1 MMRFSFVQ
9 SVLGV
14 LLVSEVPGQTDVCK
28 SIEAAISGS
37 VYYPG
42 TADYMHDIS
51 HWSQLS
57 TQSSICSVEPGTPE
71 DVGRI
76 LRILDTT
83 RTPFA
88 VKGGGHSTNPG
99 FSATAGVQI
108 AMYRFSELD
117 YDAAAETVT
126 VGTGMTWDD
135 VYAQLEPYGVNVV
148 GGRVPGPG
156 VAGFSLGGGF
166 SWLTNQYGLS
176 LDTIVAMELVKPNG
190 VVTNVTQDSDPELF
204 FGLKGTQNNLGVV
217 TRIVFKTFPQGQ
229 VWGGQIAY
237 GADQVAS
244 VNAATVRFH
253 KITDPKAEVVTGHTF
268 TNGEVNAAVLL
279 FYDAPTAPSGV
290 FDDFLSIP
298 AISRNVSTRSFK
310 DHVASNTENF
320 PSMSGLRVRTA
331 LHTVSLLDHSQSV
344 VDAVANETAFWGSR
358 FAAQVPGPFVVS
370 YFMEPF
376 LPDILSHNSEPTAYP
391 PSREATLF
399 PFAVQYAWSSSDMD
413 EYFLDGMRLSVK
425 QITAAAVA
433 DGQAIQDVALYPN
446 YALYDTPPSRI
457 FGDNLERLK
466 ALKARVDPH
475 DVMGLA
481 GGFKL

>member
-1 MMRFSFVQ
+1 MMRSSFVQ

-28 SIEAAISGS
+28 SIEAAISGASS

-88 VKGGGHSTNPG
+88 VKGGGHSMNPG
-99 FSATAGVQI
+99 FSATAGVQNPD
-108 AMYRFSELD
+108 RH
-117 YDAAAETVT
+117 TVT

-135 VYAQLEPYGVNVV
+135 VYAALDPYGVNVV

-166 SWLTNQYGLS
+166 SWLMNQYGLS
-176 LDTIVAMELVKPNG
+176 LDTIVAMELVTPDG
-190 VVTNVTQDSDPELF
+190 VVTN
-204 FGLKGTQNNLGVV
+204 GTQNNLGVV

-244 VNAATVRFH
+244 VNVATARFQ
-253 KITDPKAEVVTGHTF
+253 KITDPKAEVITGHTF

-310 DHVASNTENF
+310 DHVASYTENF
-320 PSMSGLRVRTA
+320 QSMSGLRTA

-358 FAAQVPGPFVVS
+358 FAAQVPEPFIVT
-370 YFMEPF
+370 YYMEPF
-376 LPDILSHNSEPTAYP
+376 LPDILSHNPEPTAYP
-391 PSREATLF
+391 PSREATLL
-399 PFAVQYAWSSSDMD
+399 PLCVMYAWSSSDTD
-413 EYFLDGMRLSVK
+413 EYFW
-425 QITAAAVA
+425 I
-433 DGQAIQDVALYPN
+433 AIQDVALYPN
-446 YALYDTPPSRI
+446 YALFDTPPSRI
-457 FGDNLERLK
+457 FGDNVERLK
-466 ALKARVDPH
+466 AIKARVDPH